1 MFRRIQLLCCLVLFC
16 ATGVVH
22 AAMPLSLWYNAPAKD
37 WEKEALPIGNGRIG
51 AMIMGGVRQDIIQF
65 NDKTFW
71 EGSPTMRGAYQ
82 NFGNVRIEF
91 EASDEV
97 ADYRRDLDLQQALAS
112 VSYRQDGVRFR
123 REYLASYPDQVMAVR
138 LSADKKNKLSF
149 KVCLEGAHP
158 GKEQVMVQGNTLCL
172 SGKLTLLSYASHL
185 TLQAEGGEVSVGK
198 NCITVRDASAATIV
212 WGAATSY
219 DPKQPGYVAK
229 DGQWRTLMAAD
240 VQSAIQKGY
249 AQLKKNH
256 VQDYRQLFDRMVWE
270 IDGYDTVNMPI
281 DQLFA
286 DYMNGHFHPQV
297 DILHFQ
303 YGRYLM
309 ISCSRD
315 GLDLPSNLQGLWNNR
330 NDPPWEC
337 DLHSNINVQMNYWP
351 AEVTNLSECHWPLIN
366 YIYNESQLQPSWRK
380 MAALCGARGW
390 TMRTQNNIFG
400 YSDWNWNRPANAW
413 YCMHL
418 WEKYLYAEDMD
429 YLRRVAYPVMKS
441 ATEFW
446 MDRMVKDKNGKWVA
460 PEEWS
465 PEHGPWEDGLP
476 YAQQLITDLFANTMK
491 ASELL
496 DTDADFRASV
506 REKFMSLDKGLAIGS
521 WGQLREWKIADD
533 DPKDTHRHLSH
544 LIALYPDDAI
554 SVFKDTAYAEAV
566 RKSLEARAD
575 VGMGWSL
582 TWKVALRARLLDG
595 NRAHSLLA
603 RAMRVVH
610 GEPGN
615 WGIYTNLLNA
625 LPYQID
631 GNFGAV
637 AGVAEMLIQSH
648 HDEIHLLPALPD
660 VWAAGKV
667 KGIRARGGFEVD
679 VEWKD
684 KLPTTA
690 VVKSSLNHK
699 CRIRSRIPLRVSGCA
714 YECKSDSEGY
724 YIITFEARKNK
735 AYKLKRTSMGA

>member
-270 IDGYDTVNMPI
+270 IDGYDTVNMPT

-366 YIYNESQLQPSWRK
+366 YIYNESQL
-380 MAALCGARGW
+380 
-390 TMRTQNNIFG
+390 
-400 YSDWNWNRPANAW
+400 
-413 YCMHL
+413 
-418 WEKYLYAEDMD
+418 
-429 YLRRVAYPVMKS
+429 
-441 ATEFW
+441 
-446 MDRMVKDKNGKWVA
+446 
-460 PEEWS
+460 
-465 PEHGPWEDGLP
+465 
-476 YAQQLITDLFANTMK
+476 
-491 ASELL
+491 
-496 DTDADFRASV
+496 
-506 REKFMSLDKGLAIGS
+506 
-521 WGQLREWKIADD
+521 
-533 DPKDTHRHLSH
+533 
-544 LIALYPDDAI
+544 
-554 SVFKDTAYAEAV
+554 
-566 RKSLEARAD
+566 
-575 VGMGWSL
+575 
-582 TWKVALRARLLDG
+582 
-595 NRAHSLLA
+595 
-603 RAMRVVH
+603 
-610 GEPGN
+610 
-615 WGIYTNLLNA
+615 
-625 LPYQID
+625 
-631 GNFGAV
+631 
-637 AGVAEMLIQSH
+637 
-648 HDEIHLLPALPD
+648 
-660 VWAAGKV
+660 
-667 KGIRARGGFEVD
+667 
-679 VEWKD
+679 
-684 KLPTTA
+684 
-690 VVKSSLNHK
+690 
-699 CRIRSRIPLRVSGCA
+699 
-714 YECKSDSEGY
+714 
-724 YIITFEARKNK
+724 
-735 AYKLKRTSMGA
+735 